1 MTTYFR
7 GHFEQHTTHTQSQEG
22 QEIGRFINF
31 FPSESEPRGSKFLLI
46 SKFKA
51 VRESIS
57 LKRI

>member
-1 MTTYFR
+1 MTTFFR

-31 FPSESEPRGSKFLLI
+31 FPSESEPQGSKFLLI

-57 LKRI
+57 